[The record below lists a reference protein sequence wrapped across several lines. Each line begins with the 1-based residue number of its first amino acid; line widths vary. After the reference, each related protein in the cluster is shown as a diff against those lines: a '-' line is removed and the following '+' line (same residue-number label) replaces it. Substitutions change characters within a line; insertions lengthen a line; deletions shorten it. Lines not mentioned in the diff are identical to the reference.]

1 MTPQSNIMVVAPI
14 LENREAE
21 LRQLLDQMNS
31 APGIADPQNPLVPFG
46 QFPTIHFARFVILD
60 DRTREDLLAYN
71 ATPLPATKQLAFL
84 CDCDGSADL
93 LRREL
98 ATHARDGLTKIFAC
112 CESFQ
117 AGTDLFQ
124 WMVRHEQSP
133 STSYVNWVGRT
144 VQQVREEQSL
154 RLAIEGKLQSAA
166 FANMNAQSVWSAL
179 RAFANEEHKAGRLSL
194 TPEAPTPL
202 AWRLKNLAHL
212 IAVPLLLLLA
222 LPLVLAYLPFFLIQL
237 RIREKRDVE
246 IVPRTDPQF
255 VTSLAIREDQII
267 TNQFSAYGNL
277 KPGLFRRWTLVFLL
291 FAIEY
296 TTRHIYNGGY
306 LARVSTIHFARW
318 VFLDDRKRLYFASN
332 YDGSLESYMGDFI
345 NKVAWGLNL
354 VFSNGVGYPRTNW
367 LVADGAKD
375 EQKFKDYIRRHQLPT
390 EVWYDATPGVT
401 AYDMV
406 RNRLIR
412 EGLKKKS
419 ITDAEAAEWVK
430 LL

>member
-1 MTPQSNIMVVAPI
+1 MVVAPI

-21 LRQLLDQMNS
+21 LRQLLDRMNS
-31 APGIADPQNPLVPFG
+31 APGVADPENPLVPFG

-60 DRTREDLLAYN
+60 DRTREDLRAYN
-71 ATPLPATKQLAFL
+71 ATPPPATKQLAFL
-84 CDCDGSADL
+84 CDCDGPADA
-93 LRREL
+93 LRKDL
-98 ATHARDGLTKIFAC
+98 ATRARGGLQKVFSC
-112 CESFQ
+112 CESFG
-117 AGTDLFQ
+117 AGTDLLQ
-124 WMVRHEQSP
+124 WMAANEHAP

-144 VQQVREEQSL
+144 VQQVRDEQSL
-154 RLAIEGKLQSAA
+154 RLALEAKLQSTSFTGMSAR
-166 FANMNAQSVWSAL
+166 SVWSTL
-179 RAFANEEHKAGRLSL
+179 RQFAEDERKQGRLAL
-194 TPEAPTPL
+194 APAAQTPL

-212 IAVPLLLLLA
+212 IAVPLMLLLA
-222 LPLVLAYLPFFLIQL
+222 LPLLFVYLPFFLIQL
-237 RIREKRDVE
+237 RMRENRDAE
-246 IVPRTDPQF
+246 IVPRTDPDF
-255 VTSLAIREDQII
+255 VTSLAIREDQLI

-296 TTRHIYNGGY
+296 TTRHIYNRGY

-354 VFSNGVGYPRTNW
+354 VFSNGAGYPKTNW

-390 EVWYDATPGVT
+390 EVWYHATPGIT

-406 RNRLIR
+406 RNRAIR
-412 EGLKKKS
+412 EGLDRNS
-419 ITDAEAAEWVK
+419 ITEAEAEEWVK

>member
-1 MTPQSNIMVVAPI
+1 MVVAPI

-21 LRQLLDQMNS
+21 LRQLLDGMNI
-31 APGIADPQNPLVPFG
+31 APGVAEPQNSLLPFG
-46 QFPTIHFARFVILD
+46 KFPTIHYARFVILD
-60 DRTREDLLAYN
+60 DRTRDDVRAYN

-84 CDCDGSADL
+84 CDCDGPADI
-93 LRREL
+93 LRKDL
-98 ATHARDGLTKIFAC
+98 ATHARDGLQKVFSC
-112 CESFQ
+112 CQSFGP
-117 AGTDLFQ
+117 GTDLVE
-124 WMVRHEQSP
+124 WMAAHEQAP

-154 RLAIEGKLQSAA
+154 RLALEAKLQSSG
-166 FANMNAQSVWSAL
+166 FAGMDARSVWSTL
-179 RAFANEEHKAGRLSL
+179 QQFAEGERKQGRLAL
-194 TPEAPTPL
+194 TPAAPTPL
-202 AWRLKNLAHL
+202 AWQLENLAHL

-222 LPLVLAYLPFFLIQL
+222 LPFLLVYLPFFLIQL
-237 RIREKRDVE
+237 RMREKRDAE
-246 IVPRTDPQF
+246 IVPRTDPEF
-255 VTSLAIREDQII
+255 VTSLAVREDMLI
-267 TNQFSAYGNL
+267 TNQFSAYGNV

-296 TTRHIYNGGY
+296 TTRHIYNRGF

-401 AYDMV
+401 AYDMS

-412 EGLKKKS
+412 EGLEKVS
-419 ITDAEAAEWVK
+419 ISDVEAAEWVK